1 MEGFKSTPKMQHFK
15 EGGSVQREVK
25 NFTKRDRKVVD
36 AEDIKQDKAIVK
48 KAIGMHD
55 AQEHK
60 GEHTD
65 LSKLRKGGRTKKA
78 GGNVRK
84 YKAGGSVDNEYSAK
98 KSSGDLDNIA
108 KVKAI
113 TPAKAAA
120 PSKAAV
126 KPAFAGSDVEKEKNK
141 PAGDAVAIIKSK
153 QSGKAA
159 AAKSGAKGPDAFK
172 CGGSAKKKMADGG
185 RLSAT
190 DLKLAALAKQQQME
204 KMKRARALPPS
215 MQSQLINQDP
225 SAAGLTPPPAAPAPA
240 PSAMPPTDQMGAP
253 TGMPAQKKG
262 GKVKKDKC

>member
-1 MEGFKSTPKMQHFK
+1 MEGFKSIPKMQHFK

-36 AEDIKQDKAIVK
+36 EADIKQDKAIVK

-65 LSKLRKGGRTKKA
+65 LSSLRKGGRAKKA

-84 YKAGGSVDNEYSAK
+84 YKAGGSITNVYEAK
-98 KSSGDLDNIA
+98 KSSGDKDNIA

-113 TPAKAAA
+113 TPAVAAA
-120 PSKAAV
+120 PSKAAT
-126 KPAFAGSDVEKEKNK
+126 KPAFEGSDVAKEKNK
-141 PAGDAVAIIKSK
+141 PAGDAIALIKSK

-159 AAKSGAKGPDAFK
+159 AAPSGAKGPDPFK
-172 CGGSAKKKMADGG
+172 CGGSAKKKYAPGG
-185 RLSAT
+185 SVMSAT
-190 DLKLAALAKQQQME
+190 DTKLAALEKQRQME

-215 MQSQLINQDP
+215 MQSQLISQSP
-225 SAAGLTPPPAAPAPA
+225 EAAGLTPPPAAPAPA
-240 PSAMPPTDQMGAP
+240 PSAMPPSDQMGMP
-253 TGMPAQKKG
+253 TQKRG
-262 GKVKKDKC
+262 GKVKRK